1 MRKTGSLAIMGAV
14 LAMSTAALAQQVQ
27 PDATLPVPNPGANQ
41 AVEQPAPAPD
51 ATGTMA
57 QPAAPAATM
66 AQPAAPAG
74 DMPVNQPKIATGQ
87 FIDEQQPDQ
96 TLASDLMG
104 QKVLDGSGQQIATI
118 SDLILDKDS
127 RVTGVILA
135 TGGFLGIGEHNVGVE
150 LNELTPNP
158 KADGYMVDLSRE
170 SIEQATAFKTL
181 AAATAARDAEMLRQ
195 QQGATPAPAIPA
207 PAAPAP
213 AQ

>member
-1 MRKTGSLAIMGAV
+1 
-14 LAMSTAALAQQVQ
+14 
-27 PDATLPVPNPGANQ
+27 
-41 AVEQPAPAPD
+41 
-51 ATGTMA
+51 MA

-66 AQPAAPAG
+66 AQPAAPAA
-74 DMPVNQPKIATGQ
+74 DMPINQPKIATGQ

-104 QKVLDGSGQQIATI
+104 QKVLDGNGQQIATI

-127 RVTGVILA
+127 RIAGVVLA

-150 LNELTPNP
+150 LNQLTPNP

-195 QQGATPAPAIPA
+195 QQGATPAPAVPA

-213 AQ
+213 ATAQ